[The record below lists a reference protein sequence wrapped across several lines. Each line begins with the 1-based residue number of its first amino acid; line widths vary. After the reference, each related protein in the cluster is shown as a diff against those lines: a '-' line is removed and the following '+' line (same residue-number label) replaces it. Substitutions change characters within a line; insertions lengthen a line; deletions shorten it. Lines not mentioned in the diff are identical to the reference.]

1 MATPC
6 DVVSELVR
14 LTESGELEWEPK
26 LFDDAGLPTRWS
38 NARHGDCVF
47 DAFTNGPVVRV
58 DSGNA
63 GFGRTTIARGEDAQP
78 LLDAL
83 SQKQGQKGKTLDEV
97 LDFAYMCL
105 TEPE

>member
-1 MATPC
+1 MATPS

-14 LTESGELEWEPK
+14 LTESGELEWEPDR
-26 LFDDAGLPTRWS
+26 FDDAGLPTHWS

-63 GFGRTTIARGEDAQP
+63 GFVLTTIARGKDAQP

-83 SQKQGQKGKTLDEV
+83 SQKQGQKGKTLDEL
-97 LDFAYMCL
+97 LDFAYVCL